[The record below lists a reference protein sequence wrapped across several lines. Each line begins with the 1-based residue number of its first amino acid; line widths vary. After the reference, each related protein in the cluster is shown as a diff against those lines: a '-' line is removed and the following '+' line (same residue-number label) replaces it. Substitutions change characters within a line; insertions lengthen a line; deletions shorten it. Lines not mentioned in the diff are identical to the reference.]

1 LLLLCTLA
9 AAFVF
14 AAAAEAQRAR
24 PVTAASIRSITIV
37 TEPTATVWLRDV
49 KYGITNGDGQLEV
62 RTDARAAQPMRVR
75 AAGFKDAVKTL
86 SPTQKGELRIPLVK
100 TTDEAELAFQQ
111 AEAFTT
117 TDRDKAV
124 EAYKKAIAAR
134 PNYIEARLGLARV
147 LMDARRR
154 EEALAAI
161 RDLRKIKPG
170 IAEASAI
177 EGRLYK
183 ENGEEDKAIAAFK
196 KAITEGRG
204 FQPEAYT
211 GLGLLYQ
218 ERAEGFGPA
227 DMDAE
232 TAAYTEAATNYA
244 AAIKQLGFGSDAP
257 VVMQLLGRIYEQ
269 QKRYKEAIAL
279 YEDFLRRFPTS
290 DEADAVRSFIVQIK
304 NQMDGDDNR

>member
-1 LLLLCTLA
+1 
-9 AAFVF
+9 
-14 AAAAEAQRAR
+14 
-24 PVTAASIRSITIV
+24 
-37 TEPTATVWLRDV
+37 
-49 KYGITNGDGQLEV
+49 
-62 RTDARAAQPMRVR
+62 M
-75 AAGFKDAVKTL
+75 
-86 SPTQKGELRIPLVK
+86 
-100 TTDEAELAFQQ
+100 
-111 AEAFTT
+111 
-117 TDRDKAV
+117 
-124 EAYKKAIAAR
+124 
-134 PNYIEARLGLARV
+134 EARLGLARV

-154 EEALAAI
+154 EEALTAI
-161 RDLRKIKPG
+161 RELRKIKPG

-232 TAAYTEAATNYA
+232 AAAYTESAKNYA

-279 YEDFLRRFPTS
+279 YEDFLRRFPAS
-290 DEADAVRSFIVQIK
+290 DEVEAVRSFIVQIK
-304 NQMDGDDNR
+304 NQMGQPE

>member
-1 LLLLCTLA
+1 MRPLVWRRSPPNRNVTPLPTGGSTSSRAPVPVAGTCWSSVGDATARPAPTLA
-9 AAFVF
+9 NPLEKSRCWRYASA
-14 AAAAEAQRAR
+14 AQRKSPR
-24 PVTAASIRSITIV
+24 PTSRTLAS
-37 TEPTATVWLRDV
+37 
-49 KYGITNGDGQLEV
+49 
-62 RTDARAAQPMRVR
+62 
-75 AAGFKDAVKTL
+75 
-86 SPTQKGELRIPLVK
+86 
-100 TTDEAELAFQQ
+100 
-111 AEAFTT
+111 
-117 TDRDKAV
+117 
-124 EAYKKAIAAR
+124 
-134 PNYIEARLGLARV
+134 
-147 LMDARRR
+147 
-154 EEALAAI
+154 AAI
-161 RDLRKIKPG
+161 RDLRKLKPV

-232 TAAYTEAATNYA
+232 TAAYTEAAKNYA

-304 NQMDGDDNR
+304 NQMNGDDNR